1 MGGDRLLSTYLR
13 ATHFVRPLVGVGVA
27 VWAVFLADVGTVT
40 LAGVTVDGRLPIVLF
55 AVAFATTPLW
65 NSYRPEDLLDD

>member
-1 MGGDRLLSTYLR
+1 MDGDRLLSTYLR
-13 ATHFVRPLVGVGVA
+13 ATHFVRPLVGVA